1 MQVEITIKNYRCFS
15 DSKPAR
21 IVLRK
26 GFTAFVGVNN
36 SGKSSLL
43 KFFYEF
49 RNLFQYLSHPN
60 GNFIETLKGNSQE
73 FTLPSSIFDPE
84 EVFCNGNSRDIEI
97 QLQFLLSDETTQTNT
112 SLIPKQLV
120 VTVLRDNP
128 LISSGAYQAR
138 LRFTSKL
145 HLANGTLNWQGL
157 SLQGTKLNLAGQEP
171 PVTQPIELFHIFKV
185 SKELYETLYIGPF
198 RNAIDLITK
207 IDYSYES
214 LIVEDY
220 FDIKAGRAFIR
231 DWRTFK
237 TGKVRKNS
245 ESAYRLT
252 EDIRRIF
259 GFNEL
264 EINTSD
270 DNRTLQLFINRKSY
284 MLSELGSGLAQFI
297 LVLAN
302 AAIKQP
308 SYILIDEPELNLHP
322 SLQLDFLTAL
332 GSYAVEGVLFATH
345 NIGLARASAELIY
358 SVRKDAEGESEVRKL
373 EATPR
378 LSEFLGELSFSGYR
392 ELGFDK
398 ILLVE
403 GSTEVKMIQQFLRKY
418 GKDHQIV
425 LLPLGGSQLIKE
437 SSEAE
442 LEEIKRICENVSALI
457 DSELTAPEAA
467 IEPSRAAFV
476 EKCKKANIDCH
487 VLERRAIENYL
498 SNRAVKQVKGNKYRA
513 LEPYEALKDAP
524 HGWAKAENWRIA
536 QEMTREELEGTDL
549 GEFLKRLCD

>member
-15 DSKPAR
+15 DSNPAH
-21 IVLRK
+21 IILRK

-36 SGKSSLL
+36 SGKSALL

-49 RNLFQYLSHPN
+49 RSLFQLLSSPTESFIKALQ
-60 GNFIETLKGNSQE
+60 GNH
-73 FTLPSSIFDPE
+73 SSFKLANTVRDIE
-84 EVFCNGNSRDIEI
+84 EVFCNANNRDIEI
-97 QLQFLLSDETTQTNT
+97 QVRLMSSNEVTEEKAPPV
-112 SLIPKQLV
+112 PKQLV
-120 VTVLRDNP
+120 ITIPRARNVFIARIDLAEGSLPSDELKWQSLIWPPHRGVTLPSPSQNTLVAPVANLSP
-128 LISSGAYQAR
+128 FFEVFKR
-138 LRFTSKL
+138 LR
-145 HLANGTLNWQGL
+145 N
-157 SLQGTKLNLAGQEP
+157 
-171 PVTQPIELFHIFKV
+171 
-185 SKELYETLYIGPF
+185 TLYIGPF
-198 RNAIDLITK
+198 RNLLNVEFHDRDGE
-207 IDYSYES
+207 DYKFSS
-214 LIVEDY
+214 NNKY
-220 FDIKAGRAFIR
+220 FDIDFGISFI
-231 DWRTFK
+231 DTWHTLK
-237 TGKVRKNS
+237 TGSNKKNH
-245 ESAYRLT
+245 ELIYKLT
-252 EDIRRIF
+252 QNIKSIF
-259 GFNEL
+259 GFQDL
-264 EINTSD
+264 EINTS
-270 DNRTLQLFINRKSY
+270 NSEATLLVLIDGKSY
-284 MLSELGSGLAQFI
+284 KLSEQGSGLAQFI

-302 AAIKQP
+302 AAIKHP

-322 SLQLDFLTAL
+322 SLQLDFLTTL
-332 GSYAVEGVLFATH
+332 GSYAGEAVLFATH

-358 SVRKDAEGESEVRKL
+358 SIRKDADGESEVRKL
-373 EATPR
+373 EVTPR

-457 DSELTAPEAA
+457 DSELTAPEAG

-498 SNRAVKQVKGNKYRA
+498 SDRVVKQVKGNKHRA

-524 HGWAKAENWRIA
+524 HGWAKADNWRIA

>member
-49 RNLFQYLSHPN
+49 RHLFQSLSYPTN
-60 GNFIETLKGNSQE
+60 DNFTEALRGNPQPFNFATSVLDI
-73 FTLPSSIFDPE
+73 E
-84 EVFCNGNSRDIEI
+84 EVFNNANNRNLEI
-97 QLQFLLSDETTQTNT
+97 QIQFQDVDLVIEENAPPILEKIVITVQRATNT
-112 SLIPKQLV
+112 YCAELFIKNKKV
-120 VTVLRDNP
+120 VIFPNHVEPNFYSIGTIINEDNTILYYEDNP
-128 LISSGAYQAR
+128 E
-138 LRFTSKL
+138 
-145 HLANGTLNWQGL
+145 
-157 SLQGTKLNLAGQEP
+157 LNLYP
-171 PVTQPIELFHIFKV
+171 LFQV
-185 SKELYETLYIGPF
+185 SKDISEALYLGPF
-198 RNAIDLITK
+198 RNAFELVANRDYGSEQLI
-207 IDYSYES
+207 IS
-214 LIVEDY
+214 DY
-220 FDIKAGRAFIR
+220 FDIKAGQSFISN
-231 DWRTFK
+231 WRTFK
-237 TGKVRKNS
+237 SGSVRKNS
-245 ESAYRLT
+245 EAAYRLT

-259 GFNEL
+259 GFKSL

-270 DNRTLQLFINRKSY
+270 DNRTLQLLINGKRY
-284 MLSELGSGLAQFI
+284 TLLELGSGLAQFI

-322 SLQLDFLTAL
+322 SLQLDFLTTL
-332 GSYAVEGVLFATH
+332 GSYAGEGVLFATH

-358 SVRKDAEGESEVRKL
+358 SIRKDAEGESEVRKL

-378 LSEFLGELSFSGYR
+378 LSEFLGELSFSAYR

-403 GSTEVKMIQQFLRKY
+403 GATEVKMIQQFLRKY

-457 DSELTAPEAA
+457 DSERTAPKAA
-467 IEPSRAAFV
+467 IESSRAAFV
-476 EKCKKANIDCH
+476 EKCKKAKIDCH
-487 VLERRAIENYL
+487 VLELRAIENYL
-498 SNRAVKQVKGNKYRA
+498 SDRAIKQVMGNKYKA
-513 LEPYEALKDAP
+513 LKPYEALNEKAQY
-524 HGWAKAENWRIA
+524 GWHKAVHNWRIA
-536 QEMTREELEGTDL
+536 QEMTREELKGTDL
-549 GEFLKRLCD
+549 GEFLERL

>member
-15 DSKPAR
+15 DSKPAH
-21 IVLRK
+21 ITLRK

-49 RNLFQYLSHPN
+49 RSLFQSLSSPN
-60 GNFIETLKGNSQE
+60 NDNFIQALRGNPQS
-73 FTLPSSIFDPE
+73 FNFATSVLDIE
-84 EVFCNGNSRDIEI
+84 EVFNNENNHNLKIELRFQDVDLVLEENAPPI
-97 QLQFLLSDETTQTNT
+97 LDKIVITIPRATNTYFAELFVVNKKLVIIADEQPNFYRIGVTTQGNF
-112 SLIPKQLV
+112 LIYEDTPLV
-120 VTVLRDNP
+120 NLYP
-128 LISSGAYQAR
+128 LSQ
-138 LRFTSKL
+138 
-145 HLANGTLNWQGL
+145 
-157 SLQGTKLNLAGQEP
+157 
-171 PVTQPIELFHIFKV
+171 V
-185 SKELYETLYIGPF
+185 SKDISEALYIGPF
-198 RNAIDLITK
+198 RNALELVTNT
-207 IDYSYES
+207 DYTSEQLS
-214 LIVEDY
+214 FGDY
-220 FDIKAGRAFIR
+220 FDIKIGRAFIR
-231 DWRTFK
+231 NWRTFK
-237 TGKVRKNS
+237 SGRVRKNS
-245 ESAYRLT
+245 EAAYRLT

-259 GFNEL
+259 GFKSL

-270 DNRTLQLFINRKSY
+270 ENRTLQLFINGKSY
-284 MLSELGSGLAQFI
+284 TLLELGSGLAQFI

-322 SLQLDFLTAL
+322 SLQLDFLTTL
-332 GSYAVEGVLFATH
+332 GSYAGEGVLFATH

-358 SVRKDAEGESEVRKL
+358 SIRKDAEGESEVRKL

-498 SNRAVKQVKGNKYRA
+498 SDRAIKQVKGNKHRA

>member
-15 DSKPAR
+15 DSKPAH
-21 IVLRK
+21 IILRN

-49 RNLFQYLSHPN
+49 RSLFELLSSPIN
-60 GNFIETLKGNSQE
+60 NNFIEALRGIPQSFN
-73 FTLPSSIFDPE
+73 FASSVLDIE
-84 EVFCNGNSRDIEI
+84 EVFNNTNNRNLEI
-97 QLQFLLSDETTQTNT
+97 QLRFLYIDWIIKENTPQIIEKIIISIPRSTNT
-112 SLIPKQLV
+112 YLV
-120 VTVLRDNP
+120 
-128 LISSGAYQAR
+128 
-138 LRFTSKL
+138 
-145 HLANGTLNWQGL
+145 
-157 SLQGTKLNLAGQEP
+157 
-171 PVTQPIELFHIFKV
+171 ELFVKNKKWEWVIDENNPNLYRIVVMNKDNIYLSYEDTPEVNLYPLFKA
-185 SKELYETLYIGPF
+185 SKDISDALYIGPF
-198 RNAIDLITK
+198 RNALELVINK
-207 IDYSYES
+207 DYNSEQLS
-214 LIVEDY
+214 FGDY
-220 FDIKAGRAFIR
+220 FDIKIGRAFIR
-231 DWRTFK
+231 NWRTFK
-237 TGKVRKNS
+237 SGSVRKNS
-245 ESAYRLT
+245 EAAYGLT

-259 GFNEL
+259 GFKSL

-270 DNRTLQLFINRKSY
+270 DNRTLQLFINGKSY
-284 MLSELGSGLAQFI
+284 TLLELGSGLAQFI

-322 SLQLDFLTAL
+322 SLQLDFLTTL
-332 GSYAVEGVLFATH
+332 GSYAREGVLFATH

-425 LLPLGGSQLIKE
+425 LLPLGGTQLIKE

-457 DSELTAPEAA
+457 DSERIAPGAEL
-467 IEPSRAAFV
+467 EPRIAGFV
-476 EKCKKANIDCH
+476 ETCNKVNIDCY
-487 VLERRAIENYL
+487 VLERRAIENYF
-498 SNRAVKQVKGNKYRA
+498 SDRAIKQVMGNKYKA
-513 LEPYEALKDAP
+513 LEPYEALKRKAQN
-524 HGWAKAENWRIA
+524 GWDKAENWRIA

>member
-15 DSKPAR
+15 DSKPAH
-21 IVLRK
+21 IILRK

-49 RNLFQYLSHPN
+49 RSLFQLLSSPN
-60 GNFIETLKGNSQE
+60 KNYNNRSINNNFIAALQSRPQTFN
-73 FTLPSSIFDPE
+73 FAPSVLDIA
-84 EVFCNGNSRDIEI
+84 EVFNNTNSRDIEI
-97 QLQFLLSDETTQTNT
+97 QIRFLDVDLIIEENDPPLLDKILITIPRATNTYFVKLFVENKLVIISDKRAIPYPIKGHILLSEDTA
-112 SLIPKQLV
+112 LV
-120 VTVLRDNP
+120 NLYP
-128 LISSGAYQAR
+128 LFQ
-138 LRFTSKL
+138 
-145 HLANGTLNWQGL
+145 
-157 SLQGTKLNLAGQEP
+157 
-171 PVTQPIELFHIFKV
+171 V
-185 SKELYETLYIGPF
+185 SKDICEALYIGPF
-198 RNAIDLITK
+198 RNALELVTNT
-207 IDYSYES
+207 DYNSEQLS
-214 LIVEDY
+214 FGDY
-220 FDIKAGRAFIR
+220 FDIKIGRAFIR
-231 DWRTFK
+231 NWRTFK
-237 TGKVRKNS
+237 SGSVRKNS
-245 ESAYRLT
+245 EAAYGLT

-259 GFNEL
+259 GFKSL

-270 DNRTLQLFINRKSY
+270 DNRTLQLFINGKSY
-284 MLSELGSGLAQFI
+284 TLLELGSGLAQFI

-322 SLQLDFLTAL
+322 SLQLDFLTTL
-332 GSYAVEGVLFATH
+332 GSYAGEGILFATH

-358 SVRKDAEGESEVRKL
+358 SIRKDAEGESEVRKL

-442 LEEIKRICENVSALI
+442 LEEIKRICEKVSALI

-498 SNRAVKQVKGNKYRA
+498 SDRAVKQVKGNKHRA

>member
-15 DSKPAR
+15 DSKPAH
-21 IVLRK
+21 ITLRK

-49 RNLFQYLSHPN
+49 RSLFQSLSSPN
-60 GNFIETLKGNSQE
+60 NDNFIQALRGNPQS
-73 FTLPSSIFDPE
+73 FNFATSVLDIE
-84 EVFCNGNSRDIEI
+84 EVFNNENNHNLKIELRFQDVDLVLEENAPPI
-97 QLQFLLSDETTQTNT
+97 LDKIVITIPRATNTYFAELFVVNKKLVIIADEQPNFYRIGVTTQGNF
-112 SLIPKQLV
+112 LIYEDTPLV
-120 VTVLRDNP
+120 NLYP
-128 LISSGAYQAR
+128 LSQ
-138 LRFTSKL
+138 
-145 HLANGTLNWQGL
+145 
-157 SLQGTKLNLAGQEP
+157 
-171 PVTQPIELFHIFKV
+171 V
-185 SKELYETLYIGPF
+185 SKDISEALYIGPF
-198 RNAIDLITK
+198 RNALELVTNT
-207 IDYSYES
+207 DYTSEQLS
-214 LIVEDY
+214 FGDY
-220 FDIKAGRAFIR
+220 FDIKIGRAFIR
-231 DWRTFK
+231 NWRTFK
-237 TGKVRKNS
+237 SGRVRKNS
-245 ESAYRLT
+245 EAAYRLT

-259 GFNEL
+259 GFKSL

-270 DNRTLQLFINRKSY
+270 ENRTLQLFINGKSY
-284 MLSELGSGLAQFI
+284 TLLELGSGLAQFI

-322 SLQLDFLTAL
+322 SLQLDFLTTL
-332 GSYAVEGVLFATH
+332 GSYAGEGVLFATH

-358 SVRKDAEGESEVRKL
+358 SIRKDAEGESEVRKL

-498 SNRAVKQVKGNKYRA
+498 SDRAIKQVKGNKHRA

-549 GEFLKRLCD
+549 GEFIKRLCG

>member
-15 DSKPAR
+15 DSKPAH
-21 IVLRK
+21 ITLRK

-49 RNLFQYLSHPN
+49 RSLFQLLSSPTESFIKALR
-60 GNFIETLKGNSQE
+60 GNY
-73 FTLPSSIFDPE
+73 SSFKLADTIRDIE
-84 EVFCNGNSRDIEI
+84 EVFCNSNNRDLEI
-97 QLQFLLSDETTQTNT
+97 QVRLMASNEVTEEKAPPVPKQIVITIPRARNAFIARIDLAEGSLPSDE
-112 SLIPKQLV
+112 
-120 VTVLRDNP
+120 
-128 LISSGAYQAR
+128 
-138 LRFTSKL
+138 
-145 HLANGTLNWQGL
+145 LNWQSLIWPPQRGVTLPSPSQNTLIAPVANL
-157 SLQGTKLNLAGQEP
+157 SPFFEVFTRLRN
-171 PVTQPIELFHIFKV
+171 I
-185 SKELYETLYIGPF
+185 LYIGPF
-198 RNAIDLITK
+198 RNVLNVQSLDRDK
-207 IDYSYES
+207 EDYQFSQNQK
-214 LIVEDY
+214 Y
-220 FDIKAGRAFIR
+220 FDIDFGIPFIES
-231 DWRTFK
+231 WRTFK
-237 TGKVRKNS
+237 TGSNKKNH
-245 ESAYRLT
+245 ELIYKLT
-252 EDIRRIF
+252 KDIQYIF
-259 GFNEL
+259 GFQDL
-264 EINTSD
+264 EINTS
-270 DNRTLQLFINRKSY
+270 NSEATLLVLINGKSY
-284 MLSELGSGLAQFI
+284 NLSDQGSGLTQFL

-322 SLQLDFLTAL
+322 SLQLDFLTTL
-332 GSYAVEGVLFATH
+332 GYYGREGVFFATH
-345 NIGLARASAELIY
+345 SIGLARASAELVY
-358 SVRKDAEGESEVRKL
+358 SVHKNAEGESEVRKL
-373 EATPR
+373 ESTPR

-403 GSTEVKMIQQFLRKY
+403 GATEVKMIQQFLRKY

-476 EKCKKANIDCH
+476 EKCKKANIDCY

-498 SNRAVKQVKGNKYRA
+498 SDRAVKQVKGNKYRA
-513 LEPYEALKDAP
+513 LKPYEALKDAP
-524 HGWAKAENWRIA
+524 YGWAKAENWRIA

>member
-15 DSKPAR
+15 DSKPAH
-21 IVLRK
+21 IILRK
-26 GFTAFVGVNN
+26 GFTAFIGVNN

-49 RNLFQYLSHPN
+49 RSLFQLLSSPN
-60 GNFIETLKGNSQE
+60 NNNFIEALRGNPQS
-73 FTLPSSIFDPE
+73 FNFASSVLDIE
-84 EVFCNGNSRDIEI
+84 EVFNNTNNRNLEI
-97 QLQFLLSDETTQTNT
+97 QLRFVDIDLVIEDNAPPILEKIVVTIPRATNT
-112 SLIPKQLV
+112 YF
-120 VTVLRDNP
+120 
-128 LISSGAYQAR
+128 A
-138 LRFTSKL
+138 
-145 HLANGTLNWQGL
+145 
-157 SLQGTKLNLAGQEP
+157 
-171 PVTQPIELFHIFKV
+171 ELFIKNKKMVIFPDGNEPNLYRLVLIKKDNIFLYYEDTPEV
-185 SKELYETLYIGPF
+185 NLYPLFKASKDISEALYIGPF
-198 RNAIDLITK
+198 RNALELVTNTDYNSEQLIFG
-207 IDYSYES
+207 
-214 LIVEDY
+214 DY
-220 FDIKAGRAFIR
+220 FDIKVGRAFIR
-231 DWRTFK
+231 NWRAFK
-237 TGKVRKNS
+237 SGRVKKNS
-245 ESAYRLT
+245 DVAYGLT

-259 GFNEL
+259 GFKSL

-270 DNRTLQLFINRKSY
+270 DNRTLQLFINGKSY
-284 MLSELGSGLAQFI
+284 TLLELGSGLAQFI

-308 SYILIDEPELNLHP
+308 CYILIDEPELNLHP
-322 SLQLDFLTAL
+322 SLQLDFLTTL
-332 GSYAVEGVLFATH
+332 GSYAGEGVLFATH

-358 SVRKDAEGESEVRKL
+358 SIRKDAEGESEVRKL

-403 GSTEVKMIQQFLRKY
+403 GSTEVKLIQQFLRKY

-425 LLPLGGSQLIKE
+425 LLPLGGTQLIKE

-457 DSELTAPEAA
+457 DSERTAPEAEL
-467 IEPSRAAFV
+467 EPRIAGFV
-476 EKCKKANIDCH
+476 ETCNKVNIDCY
-487 VLERRAIENYL
+487 VLERRAIENYF
-498 SNRAVKQVKGNKYRA
+498 SDRAIKQVMGNKYKA
-513 LEPYEALKDAP
+513 LEPYEALKKKAQN
-524 HGWAKAENWRIA
+524 GWDKAENWRIA

>member
-49 RNLFQYLSHPN
+49 RDLFQYLSQPN

-73 FTLPSSIFDPE
+73 FRLPSSIFDPE
-84 EVFCNGNSRDIEI
+84 EVFCNANNRNIEI
-97 QLQFLLSDETTQTNT
+97 QLLLSDETTQTNT
-112 SLIPKQLV
+112 SLIPKQLII
-120 VTVLRDNP
+120 TVLRANP
-128 LISSGAYQAR
+128 LISSGGSQAG

-145 HLANGTLNWQGL
+145 HLANGILNWQGL
-157 SLQGTKLNLAGQEP
+157 SLQGTELHLAGQEP
-171 PVTQPIELFHIFKV
+171 PVTQPIELSHIFQV
-185 SKELYETLYIGPF
+185 SKALHDTLYIGPF
-198 RNAIDLITK
+198 RNAIDLITR

-214 LIVEDY
+214 LIIEDY

-284 MLSELGSGLAQFI
+284 LLSELGSGLAQFI

-332 GSYAVEGVLFATH
+332 GSYAAEGVLFATH
-345 NIGLARASAELIY
+345 SIGLARASAELIY
-358 SVRKDAEGESEVRKL
+358 SIRKDAEGESEVRKL
-373 EATPR
+373 ETTPR

-403 GSTEVKMIQQFLRKY
+403 GATEVKMIQQFLRKY

-425 LLPLGGSQLIKE
+425 LLPLGGSQLIKK

-498 SNRAVKQVKGNKYRA
+498 SDRAVKQVKGNKHRA

>member
-15 DSKPAR
+15 DSKPAHL
-21 IVLRK
+21 ILRK

-49 RNLFQYLSHPN
+49 RSLFQSLSSPN
-60 GNFIETLKGNSQE
+60 NDNFIQALRGNPQS
-73 FTLPSSIFDPE
+73 FNFATSVLDIE
-84 EVFCNGNSRDIEI
+84 EVFNNANNHNLKIELRFQDVDLVI
-97 QLQFLLSDETTQTNT
+97 EENAPPILDKIVITIPRSTNTYFAELFVVNKKLAIIADEQPNLYRIRVTTQGNI
-112 SLIPKQLV
+112 LIYEDTPLV
-120 VTVLRDNP
+120 NLYP
-128 LISSGAYQAR
+128 LSQ
-138 LRFTSKL
+138 
-145 HLANGTLNWQGL
+145 
-157 SLQGTKLNLAGQEP
+157 
-171 PVTQPIELFHIFKV
+171 V
-185 SKELYETLYIGPF
+185 SKDISDALYLGPF
-198 RNAIDLITK
+198 RNALELVTNTDYHSEQLIFG
-207 IDYSYES
+207 
-214 LIVEDY
+214 DY
-220 FDIKAGRAFIR
+220 FDIKIGRAFIR
-231 DWRTFK
+231 NWRTFK
-237 TGKVRKNS
+237 SGKVRKNS
-245 ESAYRLT
+245 EAAYRLT

-259 GFNEL
+259 GFKSL

-270 DNRTLQLFINRKSY
+270 DNRTLQLFINGKSY
-284 MLSELGSGLAQFI
+284 TLLELGSGLAQFI

-302 AAIKQP
+302 AAIRQP

-322 SLQLDFLTAL
+322 SLQLDFLTTL
-332 GSYAVEGVLFATH
+332 GSYAGEGVLFATH

-358 SVRKDAEGESEVRKL
+358 SIRKDPEGESEVRKL

-498 SNRAVKQVKGNKYRA
+498 SDRAVKQIKGNKHRA

-549 GEFLKRLCD
+549 GEFINRLCD